1 MCLHYVQ
8 FPVFFSFG
16 YRDCTRHILREL
28 LTLHDRYDNS
38 CGRVVLLLS
47 GLIFVLTTLK
57 TIRQEKTVHDVM
69 QSENL
74 LSPSGNID

>member
-1 MCLHYVQ
+1 MCLRYVQ
-8 FPVFFSFG
+8 FAGFFSFG
-16 YRDCTRHILREL
+16 YRDCTRHILREW
-28 LTLHDRYDNS
+28 LTLHDRHDNS

-74 LSPSGNID
+74 LSPSGSID